1 MDPRR
6 IQTQFFS
13 AQNETM
19 LQGLVAQ
26 DFQRRTGLRMGQ
38 READRLERTIEHYMS
53 EVWDQNGPMPLQ
65 ELNREVITATIG
77 DFSSYLRRAQ
87 TQPTQAAAI
96 QQAANIPQR
105 PMFQEDVPQA
115 LLEDTG
121 NRFEKLQQERGRLT
135 NAAPRP
141 PEFRISLEDDANAPS
156 AITQFEAAKKAREED
171 ILRAQPKRPE
181 VLVPMRDIVSSAQVT
196 SDPNGNPTIAT
207 PGATDIQS
215 RLQQDILIKQDSIV
229 SYKEIEENLFVY
241 SADRDWVNNS
251 SQNRYNFTVNFDP
264 ANNRQGFGLG
274 SAVTKKFKN
283 IVRIELVKVIVPA
296 EGLETLMESTSNASL
311 VTDTSVVVNAVS
323 FPYTILR
330 VPELD
335 NNNYGTNNA
344 LENAFGVLQ
353 YDANWNTDNTLA
365 DGIGYFALIPKFM
378 KCQKV
383 YSPTPLAT
391 LTKLTFQLQRP
402 SGTLLSDISDS
413 LRIRNIYAS
422 ASTGLTGSIPYNN
435 ALIVDTAGNSLYLT
449 IQTYEAFNRF
459 SFTKADRIVFG
470 GIDTN
475 QISGNTAA
483 KSDLQAFLERPEG
496 HLVVSVGWIDLTTS
510 PDTITAGFN
519 KAGYANYIVI
529 QCPFVNINS
538 VSQVSGGAATP
549 SYTPNVKPFGGTA
562 SANSALATTLQTTTF
577 TSGKVLNLS
586 HQTHVVLRV
595 ITREMDPTMRVRTD
609 NL

>member
-13 AQNETM
+13 SQNETM
-19 LQGLVAQ
+19 LQNLVAQ

-53 EVWDQNGPMPLQ
+53 EVWDQNGPMPIQ
-65 ELNREVITATIG
+65 ELNKEVITATIG

-87 TQPTQAAAI
+87 SQPTQAAAI

-121 NRFEKLQQERGRLT
+121 NRFEQIQQERNRLT

-141 PEFRISLEDDANAPS
+141 PEFRISLDDDANAPS
-156 AITQFEAAKKAREED
+156 ALSQFEQAKKAREED

-181 VLVPMRDIVSSAQVT
+181 ALVPMRELGNPAPSSG
-196 SDPNGNPTIAT
+196 DPNGNPTTAL
-207 PGATDIQS
+207 PGVTDIQS

-229 SYKEIEENLFVY
+229 NYKETEENLFVY
-241 SADRDWVNNS
+241 SADRDWVNNTT
-251 SQNRYNFTVNFDP
+251 QNRYNFTVNFDP
-264 ANNRQGFGLG
+264 ANNRQGFGMG

-296 EGLETLMESTSNASL
+296 EGLETLMESTATASSTFSPN
-311 VTDTSVVVNAVS
+311 TDIVVNTVS

-402 SGTLLSDISDS
+402 SGSLLSDVSDS
-413 LRIRNIYAS
+413 LRIRGVYYSNNS
-422 ASTGLTGSIPYNN
+422 GLSGPTKYNN
-435 ALIVDTAGNSLYLT
+435 INTDDQSGGTNSLYL
-449 IQTYEAFNRF
+449 IIRTYEAFSRF
-459 SFTKADRIVFG
+459 SFTKADRVVFG
-470 GIDTN
+470 GFDTN
-475 QISGNTAA
+475 QITGNDQA
-483 KSDLQAFLERPEG
+483 KADLKGFLERPDG
-496 HLVVSVGWIDLTTS
+496 HLVVAVGWIDNVTVT
-510 PDTITAGFN
+510 DDYNA
-519 KAGYANYIVI
+519 AGYANYMVI
-529 QCPFVNINS
+529 QCPFINVNA
-538 VSQVSGGAATP
+538 VSQVPTGTAP
-549 SYTPNVKPFGGTA
+549 YTPNIKPFGGTA
-562 SANSALATTLQTTTF
+562 ALSSALGTALQGVTF
-577 TSGKVLNLS
+577 TAGKVLNLS

-595 ITREMDPTMRVRTD
+595 ITREMDASMRVRPD